1 MEMGITYLPWKVE
14 MGVSLEG
21 KREMTP
27 VFLLLLLWLLPAQAA
42 DIPLGTVVRFNT
54 LCATCH
60 EGECSGRLSFDLG
73 VGATEN
79 HIRRHAGDVNQ
90 HVWQDLARLLAHTK
104 QTCAYYPMPIEIPE
118 DRRWNPE
125 SLASLHNTKE
135 NVWFV
140 PLGHLP
146 AGRYRAT
153 LRMDGP
159 AEGIA
164 QILSANFDITDFPL
178 QCSESG
184 QIGFVFAVNRSG
196 VHYLRLKSGKSQAL
210 LGLDIQ
216 RAD

>member
-1 MEMGITYLPWKVE
+1 
-14 MGVSLEG
+14 
-21 KREMTP
+21 MTP

-79 HIRRHAGDVNQ
+79 HIRRHAGDVDQ

-104 QTCAYYPMPIEIPE
+104 QTCAYYPMADDIPE
-118 DRRWNPE
+118 GRHWNPE
-125 SLASLHNTKE
+125 RLAELHNAKE
-135 NVWFV
+135 NAWFI

-153 LRMDGP
+153 LGMNGQM
-159 AEGIA
+159 EGIA
-164 QILSANFDITDFPL
+164 QIISAGFDIADFPL
-178 QCSESG
+178 QCTDSG
-184 QIGFVFAVNRSG
+184 QIAFFFVVDRSS
-196 VHYLRLKSGKSQAL
+196 VHYLRFKSGNVQTLTS
-210 LGLDIQ
+210 LDIQ
-216 RAD
+216 AAD

>member
-42 DIPLGTVVRFNT
+42 DIPLDTVVRFNT

-79 HIRRHAGDVNQ
+79 HIRRHAGDVDQ

-104 QTCAYYPMPIEIPE
+104 QTCAYYPMAVDIPE
-118 DRRWNPE
+118 GRHWNPE
-125 SLASLHNTKE
+125 RLAELHNAKE
-135 NVWFV
+135 NAWFI

-153 LRMDGP
+153 LGMNGQM
-159 AEGIA
+159 EGIA
-164 QILSANFDITDFPL
+164 QIISAGFDIADFPL
-178 QCSESG
+178 QCTDSG
-184 QIGFVFAVNRSG
+184 QIAFFFVVDRSG

-210 LGLDIQ
+210 LGLNIQ